1 MDDTTKSVDEPR
13 PPTEVTKE
21 PMGQLVPLQFELYR
35 LRSEYF
41 ERNFYS
47 LRLIEFQ
54 LAFQIYAAYAA
65 IGGAFFALTYG
76 YKAIPSAWLVNGSTA
91 LLALVFLS
99 GLFCQWHILRRLHF
113 SQHMQNRYIDYLHKN
128 IPTPELGPG
137 ATEKIRFQ
145 LMWPFVRK
153 KFVLER
159 RPGFKKWWA
168 FLPMVIVNVSVLASL
183 LAAIWLAK

>member
-1 MDDTTKSVDEPR
+1 MDDISTTAGESTQ
-13 PPTEVTKE
+13 PTKPTQ
-21 PMGQLVPLQFELYR
+21 GLLVENQFELYR

-76 YKAIPSAWLVNGSTA
+76 YKAILSTWLVLGTTV
-91 LLALVFLS
+91 LLLLVFAL
-99 GLFCQWHILRRLHF
+99 GFICQWQILRRLHF
-113 SQHMQNRYIDYLHKN
+113 SQHMQNRYIDYLHEN
-128 IPTPELGPG
+128 IPELEPG
-137 ATEKIRFQ
+137 ESKKIIFQ
-145 LMWPFVRK
+145 IRWPFVRRQY
-153 KFVLER
+153 VLEK
-159 RPGFKKWWA
+159 RPGFRKWWA
-168 FLPMVIVNVSVLASL
+168 FAPMLVVNVSVLASL